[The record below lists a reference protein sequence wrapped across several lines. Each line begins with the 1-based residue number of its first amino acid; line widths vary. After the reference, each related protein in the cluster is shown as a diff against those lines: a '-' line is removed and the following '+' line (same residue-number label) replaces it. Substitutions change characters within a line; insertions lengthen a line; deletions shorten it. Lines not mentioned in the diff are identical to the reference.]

1 MKLHDFD
8 YHLPKELIAQSP
20 SVPRD
25 QARLLVYNRRT
36 QQIKHAL
43 VTDLPNIIPQKM
55 IIVSNNS
62 KVRQARLKAQNS
74 KGKPFEILI
83 LKKLSDHTFQCVI
96 GGHGLKVG
104 SLLTLKNAPIQLQV
118 QAIENDPEMQTYILQ
133 FISSEAK
140 PLANLE
146 SILEE
151 YGETPLPPYIKSPI
165 ASPEQYQTVFAKELG
180 SAAAPTAGLH
190 FTPELI
196 KKLQNQGHIWR
207 EITLH
212 VGLGTFSP
220 LRFDEVERNNLHLEY
235 TDITPETADL
245 INAKT
250 NPVLAIGTTTTR
262 TLEAHTQSNRVLAG
276 ELETD
281 LFIYP
286 GYSFKTVRAL
296 MTNFHLPHSSL
307 LLLVAAFLG
316 NDQNG
321 NVILSEK
328 GMTKTLKEI
337 YEEAVKEKYRFY
349 SFGDAMLII

>member
-8 YHLPKELIAQSP
+8 YSLPKELIAQAP

-36 QQIKHAL
+36 KQIKHTL
-43 VTDLPNIIPQKM
+43 VADLPNIIPQKM
-55 IIVSNNS
+55 ILVSNNS
-62 KVRQARLKAQNS
+62 KVRRARLRAQNT
-74 KGKPFEILI
+74 KGKQFEILT
-83 LKKLSDHTFQCVI
+83 LKKLSTDTFRCVI
-96 GGHGLKVG
+96 GGHGLKLG
-104 SLLTLKNAPIQLQV
+104 SLLTLKDTSIQIQIKR
-118 QAIENDPEMQTYILQ
+118 IEDDPEMQTYILQ
-133 FISSEAK
+133 FISPEAK
-140 PLANLE
+140 SLANLE
-146 SILEE
+146 EILEE
-151 YGETPLPPYIKSPI
+151 HGETPLPPYIKSPT

-196 KKLQNQGHIWR
+196 KQLQNQGHIWR

-220 LRFDEVERNNLHLEY
+220 LRFDDVERNTLHSEY
-235 TDITPETADL
+235 TDITQETADL

-250 NPVLAIGTTTTR
+250 NPVLAIGTTTAR
-262 TLEAHTQSNRVLAG
+262 TLESHTQSNRVLAG

-307 LLLVAAFLG
+307 LLLIAAFLG

-321 NVILSEK
+321 NVVLSEK
-328 GMTKTLKEI
+328 GMTKALKDI